1 MYSRCVTADVT
12 DALSV
17 YMYWASCLAVDVT
30 DVVWQLNDVLFLDCL
45 QGIRAV
51 IAESY
56 ERIHRSNLVGMGIIP
71 MQYQAGV
78 TAGYPTHRQT
88 AAQQLAR
95 ASTGVQHQRRQP
107 YGVSTCHVVNTWIN
121 HRSKTHTGIA
131 RTQTQERD

>member
-17 YMYWASCLAVDVT
+17 YMYWASCLVVDVT

-78 TAGYPTHRQT
+78 TAESLGLTGTEKFTIEMPKEITCG
-88 AAQQLAR
+88 QLV
-95 ASTGVQHQRRQP
+95 TVQVR
-107 YGVSTCHVVNTWIN
+107 VHVVVDDPLLQLYTCM
-121 HRSKTHTGIA
+121 IA
-131 RTQTQERD
+131 NFMTSSVTL